1 MNLSKI
7 RLLAT
12 HLFARIFTK
21 ENRFL
26 VFEALENT
34 TNQRKLILLLLPKDG
49 QLLMVTTFR
58 ITFNK

>member
-34 TNQRKLILLLLPKDG
+34 TNLQKLILLLLPKDG
-49 QLLMVTTFR
+49 QR
-58 ITFNK
+58 CKI